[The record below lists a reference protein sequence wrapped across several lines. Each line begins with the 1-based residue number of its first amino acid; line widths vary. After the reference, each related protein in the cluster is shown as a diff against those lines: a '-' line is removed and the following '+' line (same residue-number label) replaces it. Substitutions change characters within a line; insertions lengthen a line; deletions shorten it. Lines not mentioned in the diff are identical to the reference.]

1 VNFEFAQR
9 FDAPAEEVI
18 GLYCDPDF
26 YPLLDG
32 VGKIGDPEVL
42 ERHVDGERVTLHV
55 RFRFTADLPSA
66 ALAIVRPEKLTWV
79 EQTTFDLDAQT
90 SVTRIAPDHYP
101 DRLQAS
107 ARSTFVDLDDG
118 GSRRDVTGTLKV
130 HALLVGGQVERA
142 IVSGMEEHL
151 ADERAIAN
159 RRLAGS

>member
-1 VNFEFAQR
+1 VNFDLVQR

-26 YPLLDG
+26 YPLLG
-32 VGKIGDPEVL
+32 GLEKIGGPTVL
-42 ERHVDGERVTLHV
+42 DRRVEGDRVTLDL

-79 EQTTFDLDAQT
+79 EQTTFDLDAMT
-90 SVTRIAPDHYP
+90 SSTTIIPDHYP

-107 ARSTFVDLDDG
+107 ARSTFTDVGDG
-118 GSRRDVTGTLKV
+118 RSRRDVAGALKV

-142 IVSGMEEHL
+142 IVSGMKEHL
-151 ADERAIAN
+151 AEEREIAN
-159 RRLAGS
+159 RRLNGS

>member
-1 VNFEFAQR
+1 VNFDLVQH
-9 FDAPAEEVI
+9 FDAPAEEVM

-32 VGKIGDPEVL
+32 VGKISAPDVLDRRVEGD
-42 ERHVDGERVTLHV
+42 RVTLDL

-79 EQTTFDLDAQT
+79 EQTTFDLDAMT
-90 SVTRIAPDHYP
+90 STTRILPDHYP

-107 ARSTFVDLDDG
+107 ARSTFTDVDDG
-118 GSRRDVTGTLKV
+118 RSRREVTGSLKV

-142 IVSGMEEHL
+142 IVSGMKEHL
-151 ADERAIAN
+151 AEEREIAN
-159 RRLAGS
+159 RRLTGS